1 MRHPATDDPPIAR
14 RSEAPVD
21 VSALV
26 EDLSRLAARILVRD
40 IAVTPRIDPGL
51 YVHGQ
56 GFELLQ
62 ALLGLCRGAS
72 DTIRGS
78 GVLGLS
84 VRRIGG
90 DDPGRLRGDAPPEAR
105 IEIRVEAV
113 GGGVDPEPL
122 QRLVE
127 PAAMGPGEGDGTIGG
142 TVRAHGGHID
152 LQRLPDRGVVVSV
165 LLPACEAPTPGAR
178 ATPAAQQAAPGAGR
192 RILVADD
199 DAALRRSTV
208 RMLQHLGYRVL
219 VAADGAETLELLRRN
234 VAEVSLVL
242 LDANMPHMGGSE
254 ALAAIRAVAPD
265 LTVVLSSG
273 YELGQIDPAL
283 RAHADGFLAK
293 PYTFHQLREALKV
306 TPSRPAGAGGP
317 HGAVLDLEQVAAP
330 LALCDGDGRLV
341 AGTPAAREL
350 LAACGAEEARIPE
363 ALWRELTAV
372 PCGEAVTWRPEGA
385 LCLGCTRYAV
395 GDQQMLVLMREVSG
409 KQRVLSQKMHQ
420 TRLDATGSLVAA
432 VAHDLRGGLS
442 TVIFNADV
450 LATRGV
456 DMDEATLRTLLGEIM
471 GGAERLKVIVDGL
484 LDFAHLH
491 DQVQPPFAIDPI
503 LRRCMAVLR
512 SKFRERAA
520 ELTLTHAEPGAQVRG
535 NPLIIEQI
543 VQNLLRNALDAG
555 AQHICIHSEPSLDGR
570 LRLRVHDDGT
580 GVRPELHER
589 IFEPFYTTKR
599 ESSGLGLATSREAAR
614 QIGGD
619 LVIDATDHGAS
630 FSLFLR
636 AGGSEP

>member
-1 MRHPATDDPPIAR
+1 M
-14 RSEAPVD
+14 
-21 VSALV
+21 
-26 EDLSRLAARILVRD
+26 LA
-40 IAVTPRIDPGL
+40 
-51 YVHGQ
+51 
-56 GFELLQ
+56 
-62 ALLGLCRGAS
+62 
-72 DTIRGS
+72 
-78 GVLGLS
+78 LS
-84 VRRIGG
+84 VRRSGS
-90 DDPGRLRGDAPPEAR
+90 DDSGRQHGEVAPEAL
-105 IEIRVEAV
+105 IEIRVEADGV
-113 GGGVDPEPL
+113 AVDPEPL
-122 QRLVE
+122 RRIVE
-127 PAAMGPGEGDGTIGG
+127 PAAMGDGPLRG
-142 TVRAHGGHID
+142 TVLAHGGHID

-165 LLPACEAPTPGAR
+165 LLPACEAPTPAAR
-178 ATPAAQQAAPGAGR
+178 AAPAGVQHGPGAGG

-219 VAADGAETLELLRRN
+219 VAADGAETLELLRHN
-234 VAEVSLVL
+234 LAEVSLVL

-254 ALAAIRAVAPD
+254 AFAAIRAVAPD
-265 LTVVLSSG
+265 LRVVLTSG

-283 RAHADGFLAK
+283 RAQVDGFLAK

-306 TPSRPAGAGGP
+306 TPSRPAAVGGP
-317 HGAVLDLEQVAAP
+317 HGAALDLEQVAAP

-350 LAACGAEEARIPE
+350 LAACGAEEGRVPE

-450 LATRGV
+450 LATRGA

-503 LRRCMAVLR
+503 LQRCMAVLR

-520 ELTLTHAEPGAQVRG
+520 ELTLTHAEPGAEVRG

-555 AQHICIHSEPSLDGR
+555 AQHICIHSEPSPDGR

-580 GVRPELHER
+580 GVRPELHAR
-589 IFEPFYTTKR
+589 IFEPFFTTKR
-599 ESSGLGLATSREAAR
+599 ESSGLGLATSREAAH

-636 AGGSEP
+636 AGGSEA